1 VRINIIPPPALD
13 LAVNALENVVT
24 CHPTDDK
31 GNVNETMTDSENSK
45 QLLLAVTAAAGAT
58 PPAAQALSAL
68 LALRQL
74 RDQLDA
80 WEPELIATARTA
92 GVSWAELAPVLGVAS
107 RQAAERR
114 YLRTRRPGREQAEL
128 TRDERVLAERD
139 RRAGNRA
146 VDAWAREHGADL
158 RQLAGQVSAL
168 TGLGTDAQDS
178 VDRVHEA
185 LGGNDLM
192 QLMDLLIDAHQHLPA
207 VLAQRVDALTEH
219 SEQVRETTQRRR
231 TQRRTGPAVPPPE
244 SPEPPGHPG
253 AGPVRA

>member
-1 VRINIIPPPALD
+1 MTSS
-13 LAVNALENVVT
+13 E
-24 CHPTDDK
+24 
-31 GNVNETMTDSENSK
+31 ETK
-45 QLLLAVTAAAGAT
+45 QLLLTVAAAAGAT
-58 PPAAQALSAL
+58 PPAAEALSAL

-74 RDQLDA
+74 RHQLDA
-80 WEPELIATARTA
+80 WEPELIAAAREA
-92 GVSWAELAPVLGVAS
+92 GTSWAELAPVLGVAS

-114 YLRTRRPGREQAEL
+114 YLRTRRPGHDQVDL

-168 TGLGTDAQDS
+168 TGLGSDAQDS

-192 QLMDLLIDAHQHLPA
+192 QLMDVLIDAHRHLPA
-207 VLAQRVDALTEH
+207 ALAQRLDVLTEH
-219 SEQVRETTQRRR
+219 SEQVRQTTQRRR
-231 TQRRTGPAVPPPE
+231 TQRRTGPTARTSPA
-244 SPEPPGHPG
+244 PEPP
-253 AGPVRA
+253 

>member
-1 VRINIIPPPALD
+1 MTT
-13 LAVNALENVVT
+13 LEKT
-24 CHPTDDK
+24 
-31 GNVNETMTDSENSK
+31 K
-45 QLLLAVTAAAGAT
+45 QLLLTVTAAADAT
-58 PPAAQALSAL
+58 PAVAEALSAL

-80 WEPELIATARTA
+80 WEPELIAAARAA
-92 GVSWAELAPVLGVAS
+92 GASWAELAPVLGVAS

-114 YLRTRRPGREQAEL
+114 YLRTRRPSHDQADL

-168 TGLGTDAQDS
+168 TGLGGDAQDS
-178 VDRVHEA
+178 VNRVHQA

-192 QLMDLLIDAHQHLPA
+192 QLMDVLVDAHQHLPA
-207 VLAQRVDALTEH
+207 PLAQRVDALTEH
-219 SEQVRETTQRRR
+219 SEQVRQTAQRRR
-231 TQRRTGPAVPPPE
+231 SQRRAGPTDPSQAAAPRRRAN
-244 SPEPPGHPG
+244 PG
-253 AGPVRA
+253 AGALRG